1 MLRTSDPGWKFSDM
15 VIAEMSGTGKA
26 GRWTGSAQE
35 LHSRAIMNTTLFVC
49 LLKEGKK
56 SSSEPPGQLTSF
68 KLYELSCVVP
78 ELRPGTY
85 YKIPP

>member
-1 MLRTSDPGWKFSDM
+1 MDGFSPR
-15 VIAEMSGTGKA
+15 VALKSYHEYNS
-26 GRWTGSAQE
+26 
-35 LHSRAIMNTTLFVC
+35 VC
-49 LLKEGKK
+49 LLKGGKK